1 MQEAAKNLQEAANA
15 MRQAAANGSKDGGAQ
30 ANAALDKI
38 RQAQQKLQG
47 NQAGRGDRDV
57 QQALKDAQDLANEQK
72 DISNEVAGLDQQ
84 QGAARQGKA
93 QALAQRKDA
102 MDQKVAGLQD
112 SLEKLANEARSTAKD
127 AARKLDEAAGSIT
140 DKRVREK
147 IRYTKNT
154 LQGQGSEYARAM
166 EADIQSNLEAL
177 ADKVKGAQAAFG
189 QANKQDALGKASEQA
204 RNLVRGVESLGQR
217 MQDRAQQGQ
226 PGQQNQQ

>member
-1 MQEAAKNLQEAANA
+1 MY
-15 MRQAAANGSKDGGAQ
+15 
-30 ANAALDKI
+30 
-38 RQAQQKLQG
+38 
-47 NQAGRGDRDV
+47 
-57 QQALKDAQDLANEQK
+57 
-72 DISNEVAGLDQQ
+72 
-84 QGAARQGKA
+84 
-93 QALAQRKDA
+93 
-102 MDQKVAGLQD
+102 
-112 SLEKLANEARSTAKD
+112 
-127 AARKLDEAAGSIT
+127 AARKGDEAAGSST
-140 DKRVREK
+140 DKRLREK

-226 PGQQNQQ
+226 RGQQNQQGQPGQQGQQNQRGQQGQQSQQGQQGQSGQQGQAGQQ